1 MGTLGKNPAGATV
14 PKYKPKKREIWTADI
29 LMHANEVCEDEELKL
44 AMNPAFSGSLQDRG
58 TDRTHM
64 GLRRHFPEAVEEGA
78 RLHLYQQRIP
88 ARSKTRSDSLT
99 ERHTRYIPF
108 QKQTVLTVRVLK
120 TPKTESS
127 IRKIYIPRTV
137 SEMLARQKAEHK
149 IKEMLGSE
157 YQDYG
162 PLWQTGY
169 GLPMGTGSIH
179 KRFTKLI
186 EENNLPEVVFHS
198 LRHTSVTYKL
208 KLNRGDIKSVQGDS
222 GHAQVSMVTDVYSHI
237 IDEDRK
243 KNAER
248 FEEAFYGKKNLNP
261 QMTEDPRE
269 KIIAVPEG
277 VDSELLTKVLNNPE
291 MAALLSA
298 LAKSMPG

>member
-1 MGTLGKNPAGATV
+1 
-14 PKYKPKKREIWTADI
+14 
-29 LMHANEVCEDEELKL
+29 
-44 AMNPAFSGSLQDRG
+44 
-58 TDRTHM
+58 
-64 GLRRHFPEAVEEGA
+64 
-78 RLHLYQQRIP
+78 
-88 ARSKTRSDSLT
+88 
-99 ERHTRYIPF
+99 
-108 QKQTVLTVRVLK
+108 
-120 TPKTESS
+120 
-127 IRKIYIPRTV
+127 
-137 SEMLARQKAEHK
+137 
-149 IKEMLGSE
+149 MLGSE

-162 PLWQTGY
+162 LVMATGY
-169 GLPMGTGSIH
+169 GMPMGTGSIH

-222 GHAQVSMVTDVYSHI
+222 GHAQVSMVTDAYSHI

>member
-1 MGTLGKNPAGATV
+1 
-14 PKYKPKKREIWTADI
+14 
-29 LMHANEVCEDEELKL
+29 
-44 AMNPAFSGSLQDRG
+44 
-58 TDRTHM
+58 
-64 GLRRHFPEAVEEGA
+64 
-78 RLHLYQQRIP
+78 
-88 ARSKTRSDSLT
+88 
-99 ERHTRYIPF
+99 
-108 QKQTVLTVRVLK
+108 
-120 TPKTESS
+120 
-127 IRKIYIPRTV
+127 
-137 SEMLARQKAEHK
+137 
-149 IKEMLGSE
+149 MLGSE

-162 PLWQTGY
+162 LVMATGY
-169 GLPMGTGSIH
+169 GMPMGTGSIH
-179 KRFTKLI
+179 KKFAKLI

-222 GHAQVSMVTDVYSHI
+222 GHAQVSMVTEVYSHI